1 MLTGLAIR
9 DVVLIEAL
17 DLDFGP
23 GLGALTGETGAGK
36 SILLDALGLALG
48 VRADT
53 GLVRQGAAQAGVTAS
68 FELPPDHPAFSV
80 LAEGGLEAEAGEPL
94 VIRRT
99 VRADGGSR
107 AFVNDQPASA
117 GLLRALGA
125 SLVEIHGQ
133 HDDRGLLDRHGH
145 RALLDAFGRLETD
158 AVAAAHARWRAAEEA
173 LAAASAELETA
184 ARDRAWLEHAA
195 GELAAFAPEPGEEA
209 TLAEARAAMQKG
221 ARLADDLES
230 VTAHL
235 QGSEG
240 ALAQLRQ
247 AARRLDRL
255 AGEAPEAGVAFYS
268 FGDPAALAAATAEL
282 VAVIRAWADPAGR
295 RVLDLGCGIGRVAL
309 ALADD
314 AAAVTGVDVS
324 GGMVA
329 AARQRAGA
337 RVRFEQV
344 NGRDL
349 AGFAD
354 ASFDRVLA
362 VDSFPFLVPAGPEAV
377 SGMVGEVARV
387 LAQDGDFLVFN
398 WSYRGNLA
406 LDRSDVEA
414 LAAAHGLTLVRSGDR
429 PFAIWDGT
437 GFHLRR
443 RG

>member
-1 MLTGLAIR
+1 MIDA
-9 DVVLIEAL
+9 DVL
-17 DLDFGP
+17 
-23 GLGALTGETGAGK
+23 
-36 SILLDALGLALG
+36 
-48 VRADT
+48 
-53 GLVRQGAAQAGVTAS
+53 
-68 FELPPDHPAFSV
+68 
-80 LAEGGLEAEAGEPL
+80 
-94 VIRRT
+94 RRC
-99 VRADGGSR
+99 
-107 AFVNDQPASA
+107 
-117 GLLRALGA
+117 
-125 SLVEIHGQ
+125 
-133 HDDRGLLDRHGH
+133 
-145 RALLDAFGRLETD
+145 
-158 AVAAAHARWRAAEEA
+158 
-173 LAAASAELETA
+173 
-184 ARDRAWLEHAA
+184 AA
-195 GELAAFAPEPGEEA
+195 GEISPEI
-209 TLAEARAAMQKG
+209 
-221 ARLADDLES
+221 
-230 VTAHL
+230 
-235 QGSEG
+235 
-240 ALAQLRQ
+240 ALAQLLLSGESPDPDTL
-247 AARRLDRL
+247 AARAEPGPLARLAALAEAHRDRLPELSALARAGFDPGPDAVAGSAALFDRL

-329 AARQRAGA
+329 AARERAGA

-362 VDSFPFLVPAGPEAV
+362 VDSFPFLIPAGPEAV

-387 LAQDGDFLVFN
+387 LAPGGDFLVFN
-398 WSYRGNLA
+398 WSYRGDLA
-406 LDRSDVEA
+406 LDRSDAEA